1 VPALVVYESF
11 WGNTAAIAR
20 AVAEGI
26 GDARALTTDEA
37 TPELVATADLV
48 VAGAPLL
55 GFQLPTDAMRGTLP
69 TQAGAPSP
77 ADVAHPSMRAWLA
90 GLPRAHASCA
100 AFETRIS
107 WSPGSSAKSIQKAME
122 AAGFHPVRPV
132 GKFLVTGRFG
142 PLKDGEL
149 ERARAWGAE
158 IAAKAALARVPAGA

>member
-1 VPALVVYESF
+1 MASLVVYESF

-26 GDARALTTDEA
+26 GGARALTTDEA
-37 TPELVATADLV
+37 TPELVAAADLV

-55 GFQLPTDAMRGTLP
+55 GFRLPTDEMRGTLP
-69 TQAGAPSP
+69 TQAGAPSR
-77 ADVAHPSMRAWLA
+77 ADVSHPSMRAWLA
-90 GLPRAHASCA
+90 ALPRTHAACA

-107 WSPGSSAKSIQKAME
+107 WSPGSSAKSIQKEME
-122 AAGFHPVRPV
+122 AAGFRAVGPV

-149 ERARAWGAE
+149 ERARTWGAE
-158 IAAKAALARVPAGA
+158 VAAKAAQAKVPTGS